1 MRNTKEISG
10 YDIPGVKEK
19 LAINLFADD
28 TVLYL
33 SENNKYDEV
42 VKILDKWCEVSGAK
56 FNKEKTEIIS
66 LGPKSTE
73 KR

>member
-1 MRNTKEISG
+1 MRNAKEISG

-19 LAINLFADD
+19 LAINLFADG

-56 FNKEKTEIIS
+56 FNKEKMEIIP